1 MSPPHFDCFPLTL
14 GLDEG
19 WDLGFALDEV
29 DGLGC
34 LLGLGLAVLVTVLV
48 GARVTSNCTSV
59 GVEPSAAAY
68 TW

>member
-1 MSPPHFDCFPLTL
+1 M
-14 GLDEG
+14 GVV
-19 WDLGFALDEV
+19 LGF
-29 DGLGC
+29 GF
-34 LLGLGLAVLVTVLV
+34 AVLVTVLV